1 MESVWCACRSSIGV
15 TLAISLAL
23 MAELADAQDLKSCVL
38 WGRPSSSLGG
48 CMWLGVTPN
57 IKP

>member
-23 MAELADAQDLKSCVL
+23 MAKLADAQDLKSCVL

-48 CMWLGVTPN
+48 CMWLGVIPN